1 MSEENKQDVIKDEN
15 ITETTET
22 ENNETTETNVDES
35 IETTTES
42 TDESVVSEAPVED
55 ESTDPIAEL
64 EAKLDQSEEKYLRLY
79 AEFENYKKRT
89 RQELDT
95 ERIYR
100 AQSVLRD
107 ILPAIDNIERAL
119 AQQGES
125 DEFKSLHKGVEMI
138 YESLLHSLKENGLEV
153 IEALDA
159 PFDPNLH
166 QAVMQDS
173 DSSKDSGIV
182 LEELQ
187 KGYKLKERVLRPSMV
202 KVNE

>member
-1 MSEENKQDVIKDEN
+1 MSEENKQDVMKDEN

-35 IETTTES
+35 TETTTES

-55 ESTDPIAEL
+55 ESTDPVAEL
-64 EAKLDQSEEKYLRLY
+64 EAKLEQSEEKYLRLY

-95 ERIYR
+95 ERTYR

-125 DEFKSLHKGVEMI
+125 DEFKSLHKGVEMV

-153 IEALDA
+153 IEALDQ

-173 DSSKDSGIV
+173 DPSKESGII

>member
-1 MSEENKQDVIKDEN
+1 MSEENKQDVMKDES
-15 ITETTET
+15 IIE
-22 ENNETTETNVDES
+22 TETNE
-35 IETTTES
+35 TES
-42 TDESVVSEAPVED
+42 NETDVESTETPDATVVSEAPIEE
-55 ESTDPIAEL
+55 ESTDPVAEL
-64 EAKLDQSEEKYLRLY
+64 EAKLEQSEEKYLRLY

-95 ERIYR
+95 ERTYR

-125 DEFKSLHKGVEMI
+125 DEFKSLHKGVEMV

-153 IEALDA
+153 IEALDQ

-166 QAVMQDS
+166 QAVMQES
-173 DSSKDSGIV
+173 DERKDSGIV

>member
-1 MSEENKQDVIKDEN
+1 MSEENKQDVMKDEN
-15 ITETTET
+15 ITET

-35 IETTTES
+35 TETTTES

-55 ESTDPIAEL
+55 ENDPVAEL
-64 EAKLDQSEEKYLRLY
+64 EAKLEQSEEKYLRLY

-95 ERIYR
+95 ERTYR

-125 DEFKSLHKGVEMI
+125 DEFKSLHKGVEMV

>member
-1 MSEENKQDVIKDEN
+1 MSEENKQDVMKDEN
-15 ITETTET
+15 ITETKET

-35 IETTTES
+35 TETTTDS

-55 ESTDPIAEL
+55 ENDPVAEL

-95 ERIYR
+95 ERTYR

-173 DSSKDSGIV
+173 DSSKNSGIV

>member
-1 MSEENKQDVIKDEN
+1 MSEENKQDVMKDES
-15 ITETTET
+15 ITETNETESNETDVESTET
-22 ENNETTETNVDES
+22 PDET
-35 IETTTES
+35 
-42 TDESVVSEAPVED
+42 VVSEAPVED
-55 ESTDPIAEL
+55 ESTDPVAEL
-64 EAKLDQSEEKYLRLY
+64 EAKLEQSEEKYLRLY

-95 ERIYR
+95 ERTYR

-125 DEFKSLHKGVEMI
+125 DEFKSLHKGVEMV

-153 IEALDA
+153 IEALDQ

-166 QAVMQDS
+166 QAVMQES
-173 DSSKDSGIV
+173 DERKDSGIV

>member
-1 MSEENKQDVIKDEN
+1 MSEENKQDVMKDEN
-15 ITETTET
+15 ITET

-42 TDESVVSEAPVED
+42 TEESVVSEAPVED

-64 EAKLDQSEEKYLRLY
+64 ESKLDQSEEKYLRLY
-79 AEFENYKKRT
+79 ADFENYKKRT

-95 ERIYR
+95 ERTYR

-125 DEFKSLHKGVEMI
+125 DEFKSLHKGVEMV
-138 YESLLHSLKENGLEV
+138 YDSLLHSLKENGLEV
-153 IEALDA
+153 IEALDQ

>member
-1 MSEENKQDVIKDEN
+1 MKDEN

-35 IETTTES
+35 TETTTES

-55 ESTDPIAEL
+55 ENDPVAEL
-64 EAKLDQSEEKYLRLY
+64 EAKLEQSEEKYLRLY

-95 ERIYR
+95 ERTYR

>member
-1 MSEENKQDVIKDEN
+1 MSEENKQDVMKDES
-15 ITETTET
+15 ITETNETESNETDVASTET
-22 ENNETTETNVDES
+22 PDET
-35 IETTTES
+35 
-42 TDESVVSEAPVED
+42 VVSEAPVED
-55 ESTDPIAEL
+55 ESTDPVAEL
-64 EAKLDQSEEKYLRLY
+64 EAKLEQSEEKYLRLY

-95 ERIYR
+95 ERTYR

-119 AQQGES
+119 AQQGET
-125 DEFKSLHKGVEMI
+125 DEFKSLHKGVEMV

-153 IEALDA
+153 IEALDQ

-166 QAVMQDS
+166 QAVMQES
-173 DSSKDSGIV
+173 DERKDSGIV

>member
-1 MSEENKQDVIKDEN
+1 MKDEN
-15 ITETTET
+15 ITET

-42 TDESVVSEAPVED
+42 TEESVVSEAPVED

-64 EAKLDQSEEKYLRLY
+64 ESKLDQSEEKYLRLY
-79 AEFENYKKRT
+79 ADFENYKKRT

-95 ERIYR
+95 ERTYR

-125 DEFKSLHKGVEMI
+125 DEFKSLHKGVEMV
-138 YESLLHSLKENGLEV
+138 YDSLLHSLKENGLEV
-153 IEALDA
+153 IEALDQ

>member
-1 MSEENKQDVIKDEN
+1 MSEENKQDVMKDEN

-35 IETTTES
+35 TETTTES
-42 TDESVVSEAPVED
+42 TEESVVSEAPVED
-55 ESTDPIAEL
+55 ENDPVAEL
-64 EAKLDQSEEKYLRLY
+64 EAKLEQSEEKYLRLY

-95 ERIYR
+95 ERTYR

>member
-1 MSEENKQDVIKDEN
+1 MSEENKQDVMKDEN

-35 IETTTES
+35 TETTTES

-55 ESTDPIAEL
+55 ESTDPVAEL
-64 EAKLDQSEEKYLRLY
+64 EAKLEQSEEKYLRLY

-95 ERIYR
+95 ERTYR

>member
-1 MSEENKQDVIKDEN
+1 M
-15 ITETTET
+15 
-22 ENNETTETNVDES
+22 
-35 IETTTES
+35 
-42 TDESVVSEAPVED
+42 
-55 ESTDPIAEL
+55 
-64 EAKLDQSEEKYLRLY
+64 QSLRTIRS
-79 AEFENYKKRT
+79 ARV
-89 RQELDT
+89 ELDT
-95 ERIYR
+95 ERTYR

-166 QAVMQDS
+166 RGCDR
-173 DSSKDSGIV
+173 IV
-182 LEELQ
+182 IQ
-187 KGYKLKERVLRPSMV
+187 VKIRVSYLKNYRRVIS
-202 KVNE
+202 

>member
-1 MSEENKQDVIKDEN
+1 MSEENKQDVMKDES
-15 ITETTET
+15 IIETETTET
-22 ENNETTETNVDES
+22 ESNEADVESTETPDE
-35 IETTTES
+35 T
-42 TDESVVSEAPVED
+42 VVSEAPVED
-55 ESTDPIAEL
+55 ESTDPVAEL
-64 EAKLDQSEEKYLRLY
+64 EAKLEQSEEKYLRLY

-95 ERIYR
+95 ERTYR

-125 DEFKSLHKGVEMI
+125 DEFKSFHKGVEMV

-153 IEALDA
+153 IEALDQ

-166 QAVMQDS
+166 QAVMQES
-173 DSSKDSGIV
+173 DERKDSGIV

>member
-1 MSEENKQDVIKDEN
+1 LSEENKQDVMKDES
-15 ITETTET
+15 ITETNETESNETDVESTET
-22 ENNETTETNVDES
+22 PDET
-35 IETTTES
+35 
-42 TDESVVSEAPVED
+42 VVSEAPVED
-55 ESTDPIAEL
+55 ESTDPVAEL
-64 EAKLDQSEEKYLRLY
+64 EAKLEQSEEKYLRLY

-95 ERIYR
+95 ERTYR

-125 DEFKSLHKGVEMI
+125 DEFKSLHKGVEMV

-153 IEALDA
+153 IEALDQ

-166 QAVMQDS
+166 QAVMQES
-173 DSSKDSGIV
+173 DERKDSGIV

>member
-1 MSEENKQDVIKDEN
+1 MSEENKQDVMKDES
-15 ITETTET
+15 ITETNETESNETDVASTET
-22 ENNETTETNVDES
+22 PDET
-35 IETTTES
+35 
-42 TDESVVSEAPVED
+42 VVSEAPVED
-55 ESTDPIAEL
+55 ESTDPVAEL
-64 EAKLDQSEEKYLRLY
+64 EAKLEQSEEKYLRLY

-95 ERIYR
+95 ERTYR

-125 DEFKSLHKGVEMI
+125 DEFKSLHKGVEMV

-153 IEALDA
+153 IEALDQ

-166 QAVMQDS
+166 QAVMQES
-173 DSSKDSGIV
+173 DERKDSGIV

>member
-1 MSEENKQDVIKDEN
+1 MSEENKQDVMKDES
-15 ITETTET
+15 IIETETTET
-22 ENNETTETNVDES
+22 ESNETDVESTETPDE
-35 IETTTES
+35 T
-42 TDESVVSEAPVED
+42 VVSEAPVED
-55 ESTDPIAEL
+55 ESTDSVAEL
-64 EAKLDQSEEKYLRLY
+64 EAKLEQSEEKYLRLY

-95 ERIYR
+95 ERTYR

-125 DEFKSLHKGVEMI
+125 DEFKSFHKGVEMV

-153 IEALDA
+153 IEALDQ

-166 QAVMQDS
+166 QAVMQES
-173 DSSKDSGIV
+173 DERKDSGIV

>member
-1 MSEENKQDVIKDEN
+1 MSEENKQDVMKDEN
-15 ITETTET
+15 ITETKET

-35 IETTTES
+35 TETTTES

-55 ESTDPIAEL
+55 ENDPVAEL

-95 ERIYR
+95 ERTYR

-173 DSSKDSGIV
+173 DSSKNSGIV

>member
-1 MSEENKQDVIKDEN
+1 MSEENKQDVMKDEN

-35 IETTTES
+35 TETTTES

-55 ESTDPIAEL
+55 ENDPVAEL
-64 EAKLDQSEEKYLRLY
+64 EAKLEQSEEKYLRLY

-95 ERIYR
+95 ERTYR

>member
-1 MSEENKQDVIKDEN
+1 MKDEN
-15 ITETTET
+15 ITET

-35 IETTTES
+35 TETTTES

-55 ESTDPIAEL
+55 ENDPVAEL
-64 EAKLDQSEEKYLRLY
+64 EAKLEQSEEKYLRLY

-95 ERIYR
+95 ERTYR